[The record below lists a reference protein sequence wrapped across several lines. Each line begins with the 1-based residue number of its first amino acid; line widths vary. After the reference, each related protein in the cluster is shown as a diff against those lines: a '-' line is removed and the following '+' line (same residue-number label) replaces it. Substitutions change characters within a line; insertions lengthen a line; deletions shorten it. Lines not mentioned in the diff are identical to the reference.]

1 MRTDDFEWDDA
12 KADANFARHGVTF
25 EMACEVFDDPFAIL
39 ELDDRYD
46 YGEDASR
53 HRHGRRSLVV
63 VAYTYRDDRIRIISA
78 RLAEPHE
85 QREYHEEAAERA
97 KAKTTRHD
105 WSRVDAMTDAER
117 HAAALAD
124 PDAQPLTPDDF
135 KRMKRV
141 PQVTVIRRA
150 FRLSQEEFA
159 AQFHIPI
166 ETLRDWE
173 QGTKEPDAAAKA
185 YLWVIASEP
194 KMVREALLRRPVP
207 R

>member
-1 MRTDDFEWDDA
+1 MT
-12 KADANFARHGVTF
+12 K
-25 EMACEVFDDPFAIL
+25 
-39 ELDDRYD
+39 
-46 YGEDASR
+46 
-53 HRHGRRSLVV
+53 
-63 VAYTYRDDRIRIISA
+63 
-78 RLAEPHE
+78 
-85 QREYHEEAAERA
+85 AAERA
-97 KAKTTRHD
+97 KAKATRHN

-124 PDAQPLTPDDF
+124 PDAQPLTPEDF
-135 KRMKRV
+135 KRARRV

-173 QGTKEPDAAAKA
+173 QGTKEPDAAATA
-185 YLWVIASEP
+185 YLWVIAREP
-194 KMVREALLRRPVP
+194 NMVREALLRRPVS